1 MPQFPTIYDPQL
13 VLLSFISCPLVFECA
28 TFLEQRPDLTLT
40 RSLLY
45 ISLLCIK
52 GVDIILPEDVAGEPA
67 QDITSTVLF
76 NALQEAGVT
85 TPKGISINTNMSAFL
100 SFMTIQEVRAITTTP
115 IIAFIVI
122 ITTS

>member
-13 VLLSFISCPLVFECA
+13 VLFSFISCPLVFECA
-28 TFLEQRPDLTLT
+28 TFLEQRPDLTLP

-45 ISLLCIK
+45 ISLLFIK

>member
-13 VLLSFISCPLVFECA
+13 VLFSFISCPLVFECA
-28 TFLEQRPDLTLT
+28 TFLEQRPDLTLP

-45 ISLLCIK
+45 ISLLFIK

-100 SFMTIQEVRAITTTP
+100 SFMTIQEVRAITTP

>member
-1 MPQFPTIYDPQL
+1 
-13 VLLSFISCPLVFECA
+13 
-28 TFLEQRPDLTLT
+28 
-40 RSLLY
+40 
-45 ISLLCIK
+45 
-52 GVDIILPEDVAGEPA
+52 VDIILPEDVAGEPA